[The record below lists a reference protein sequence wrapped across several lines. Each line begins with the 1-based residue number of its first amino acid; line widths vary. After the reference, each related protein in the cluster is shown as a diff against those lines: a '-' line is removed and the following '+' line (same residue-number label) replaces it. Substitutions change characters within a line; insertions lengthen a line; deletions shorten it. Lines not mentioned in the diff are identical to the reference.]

1 MKAGAC
7 VSWFGAQRLKL
18 GGELGGRGYI
28 YIRFMA
34 HVNPAEEVEGG
45 LKDLSLNG
53 GDPYREHL
61 VGDAEAKTAW
71 RHGGPPTYHVV
82 NALFESGRTKVNV
95 VDSSSFTKTLNFC
108 VCHHAVVNVVVVVNL
123 KCLF

>member
-1 MKAGAC
+1 
-7 VSWFGAQRLKL
+7 
-18 GGELGGRGYI
+18 
-28 YIRFMA
+28 MA

-71 RHGGPPTYHVV
+71 RHGGPPAYGLV
-82 NALFESGRTKVNV
+82 NALFESGRTKVILL
-95 VDSSSFTKTLNFC
+95 TKVLS
-108 VCHHAVVNVVVVVNL
+108 
-123 KCLF
+123 